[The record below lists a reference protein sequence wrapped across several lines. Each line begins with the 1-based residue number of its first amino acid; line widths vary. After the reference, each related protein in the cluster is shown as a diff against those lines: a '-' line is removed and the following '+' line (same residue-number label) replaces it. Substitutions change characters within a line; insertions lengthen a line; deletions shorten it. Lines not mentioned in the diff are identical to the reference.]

1 MPFPSPIAAIG
12 RMSVPLL
19 NALLVEAMTIVQQR
33 RAAVFERLASL
44 GESVVR
50 IEVSDLPIAF
60 SLALGSRPDRPW
72 LRVTPEVLPGTTA
85 VVRGSLG
92 TLLGVFEG
100 RYDGDALFFARTLFF
115 EGDTGV
121 VVGLRNAIDGEDID
135 LAADLL
141 SVLGPLGPP
150 LRRLVTLVAETVGR
164 TAFEFD
170 QAARLRQGA
179 LDRRQD

>member
-1 MPFPSPIAAIG
+1 MPFPSPTTVIG
-12 RMSVPLL
+12 RVSVPLL
-19 NALLVEAMTIVQQR
+19 NALLVEVMTIVQQR
-33 RAAVFERLASL
+33 HAAVFERLASL

-60 SLALGSRPDRPW
+60 SLALGPRPDRPW
-72 LRVTPEVLPGTTA
+72 LRVTPETLPGTAA
-85 VVRGSLG
+85 VVRGSIG
-92 TLLGVFEG
+92 TLLGLFEG
-100 RYDGDALFFARTLFF
+100 RYDGDALFFARSLSF

-164 TAFEFD
+164 TACEFD
-170 QAARLRQGA
+170 QAAWLRPGARNRSQG
-179 LDRRQD
+179 